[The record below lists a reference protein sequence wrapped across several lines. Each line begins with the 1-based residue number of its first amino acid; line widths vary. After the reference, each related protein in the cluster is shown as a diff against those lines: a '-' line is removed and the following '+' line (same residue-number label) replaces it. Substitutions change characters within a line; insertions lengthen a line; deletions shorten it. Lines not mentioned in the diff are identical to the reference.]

1 MILTIPFPD
10 FDPVIFQLGPFAI
23 RWYSLAYIAGLV
35 IGWRYCR
42 HLAVRSPARF
52 VPDELPAKAT
62 EEQTQKHN
70 ERTAAVFD
78 DFLLWATLGVILGGR
93 LGFVLF
99 YKPGDYLSQ
108 PLEILKIWQGGMSF
122 HGGLLGVLAAVA
134 VFSWHRRIPLVA
146 LADIIS
152 AAAPIGLFLGRIANF
167 VNGELYGR
175 ATDVPW
181 AMIFPG
187 DSEGLP
193 RHPSQLYQAGLE
205 GLTLFL
211 VLYVLARR
219 GGLDRTGLL
228 SGVFLTGYALSR
240 IAMEL
245 FRQPD
250 AHLGFLLGGATMGQL
265 LSLPILLGGLG
276 LVAWSLRG
284 RRPADRGRTR
294 SQ

>member
-10 FDPVIFQLGPFAI
+10 FDPVIFQFGPFAI

-42 HLAVRSPARF
+42 RLAVRSPARF
-52 VPDELPAKAT
+52 IPDDLPAEAS
-62 EEQTQKHN
+62 EEQIEEHK
-70 ERTAAVFD
+70 ERTANVFD
-78 DFLLWATLGVILGGR
+78 DFLLWATVGVILGGR

-108 PLEILKIWQGGMSF
+108 PWEIFKIWQGGMSF
-122 HGGLLGVLAAVA
+122 HGGLLGVLAAMA
-134 VFSWHRRIPLVA
+134 IFAWRRRIPLVA
-146 LADIIS
+146 MADIVS

-175 ATDVPW
+175 PTDVPW

-187 DSEGLP
+187 DPEALP

-211 VLYVLARR
+211 VLYALVRL

-228 SGVFLTGYALSR
+228 SGAFLTGYALSR
-240 IAMEL
+240 FAVEF

-250 AHLGFLLGGATMGQL
+250 AYLGFLVGGATMGQL
-265 LSLPILLGGLG
+265 LSLPMLLGGLG

-284 RRPADRGRTR
+284 RRPAGGG
-294 SQ
+294 